1 MKLICKTLEFSI
13 GKVNSK
19 INAGLNNFVLIV
31 STIHQISCG
40 SSSGHV
46 KWWMPLPSDVSGD
59 VRNAPF
65 SLLVFYPSNIVVQYY
80 IHNKSKIELG
90 HVRHWSF

>member
-1 MKLICKTLEFSI
+1 MKLIYKTLEFSI

-46 KWWMPLPSDVSGD
+46 NW
-59 VRNAPF
+59 
-65 SLLVFYPSNIVVQYY
+65 
-80 IHNKSKIELG
+80 
-90 HVRHWSF
+90 